1 MSLQF
6 IMGPSGAGKSHYL
19 YQWVTTESLKNPDK
33 NYIVL
38 VPEQFTMQTQKDLC
52 LASPNKGTLNVE
64 VLSFNRLANRVFEE
78 VGNNRRIA
86 LDDVGKNFVI
96 RKIAGDKEEQLKLLG
111 SNLKKTGYISEIKS
125 IISEFT
131 QYDITPDSLEE
142 LLQKAESNP
151 NMYYKL
157 RDIQLVYEGFVE
169 YLKEKYITVEEI
181 LDVLASVVIKSKLL
195 QKSIIVLDGFT
206 GFTPVQNKLI
216 RELLKVSEKVMVTVT
231 MDKRENPYVYQHPYQ
246 LFALSK
252 KMVTGLMEIAKTS
265 GIITSAAK
273 MIRPLISF
281 IFPQLPKNHPAA
293 EHISLNFIANFLGL
307 NWGATPAGLKAMEEL
322 AKLESERGNPP
333 DIASDEMCT
342 FLIINIS
349 SLQLI
354 PLNMIAYR
362 QQYGSVNP
370 SAIIGPAILATLI
383 NTMAAIIFCKIMQK
397 KNRKF

>member
-52 LASPNKGTLNVE
+52 LASPKKGTLNVE

-78 VGNNRRIA
+78 VGNNRRIV

-151 NMYYKL
+151 SMYYKL
-157 RDIQLVYEGFVE
+157 RDIQVVYEGFLE

-181 LDVLASVVIKSKLL
+181 LDVLASVVIKSTIVPF
-195 QKSIIVLDGFT
+195 SISTTI
-206 GFTPVQNKLI
+206 TP
-216 RELLKVSEKVMVTVT
+216 
-231 MDKRENPYVYQHPYQ
+231 
-246 LFALSK
+246 
-252 KMVTGLMEIAKTS
+252 
-265 GIITSAAK
+265 
-273 MIRPLISF
+273 
-281 IFPQLPKNHPAA
+281 
-293 EHISLNFIANFLGL
+293 LGL
-307 NWGATPAGLKAMEEL
+307 VVEIYRVFSGA
-322 AKLESERGNPP
+322 
-333 DIASDEMCT
+333 
-342 FLIINIS
+342 
-349 SLQLI
+349 
-354 PLNMIAYR
+354 
-362 QQYGSVNP
+362 
-370 SAIIGPAILATLI
+370 
-383 NTMAAIIFCKIMQK
+383 
-397 KNRKF
+397 